1 MDILGRGVWKT
12 TRAIG
17 LGMDAVVDP
26 KVRTGVQPEPTDRL
40 SPQAIVFRFL
50 SGRKRML
57 GGEARHI
64 ASVRAIFLGSHPA
77 WGPPLRHK

>member
-1 MDILGRGVWKT
+1 MWKT

-26 KVRTGVQPEPTDRL
+26 RVRTGVQPEPDDR
-40 SPQAIVFRFL
+40 PIRQAIVFRFL

-57 GGEARHI
+57 AGEARRI
-64 ASVRAIFLGSHPA
+64 ASARAIFLGVHPV
-77 WGPPLRHK
+77 WSPPQNP

>member
-1 MDILGRGVWKT
+1 MWKT
-12 TRAIG
+12 ARAIG

-26 KVRTGVQPEPTDRL
+26 RVRTGVQTEPED
-40 SPQAIVFRFL
+40 SPSDQAIVFRFL

-77 WGPPLRHK
+77 WNPPLNHK

>member
-1 MDILGRGVWKT
+1 MWQT
-12 TRAIG
+12 ARANG

-26 KVRTGVQPEPTDRL
+26 RVRTGVQPKPEDGSIR
-40 SPQAIVFRFL
+40 QAIVFRFL

-64 ASVRAIFLGSHPA
+64 ASVRAIFLGSHPL
-77 WGPPLRHK
+77 GKPPRNC

>member
-12 TRAIG
+12 ARAIG

-26 KVRTGVQPEPTDRL
+26 RVRTGVQPEPDDRL
-40 SPQAIVFRFL
+40 SPLAIVFRFL

-57 GGEARHI
+57 GGEARHS
-64 ASVRAIFLGSHPA
+64 ASVRAFFLGSHPV
-77 WGPPLRHK
+77 GKPPLNHK

>member
-1 MDILGRGVWKT
+1 MWET
-12 TRAIG
+12 AHAIG

-26 KVRTGVQPEPTDRL
+26 RVRTGVQPEPADR
-40 SPQAIVFRFL
+40 PIRQVIVFRFL

-64 ASVRAIFLGSHPA
+64 ASVRAIFLGSHPFGKLPKTA
-77 WGPPLRHK
+77 EIAQ